1 MDVTEDRTA
10 PEHRQRTDDYG
21 TASSMAPK
29 SQTVTPPDP
38 GARLGGNTELGE
50 WQRAGTSLIFFQRGS
65 IPHPW
70 RWLHEV
76 PWETAW
82 VKITQDFA
90 LSRRPERAASS
101 KPMADCPSQQHPPQ
115 LLVPN
120 PHLYARLAHCPH
132 ELIAHAGEAGLHHVS
147 MLAMMLTHWSLVA
160 LMGVGR
166 RTGSGFWAIAAHSST
181 LLCEFGGGGENLW
194 GAPSNPQHPRA
205 VRVAA
210 GVQQPGR
217 PATWTPPSV
226 SQIRLGSGESTYL
239 CSWAFQ
245 MN

>member
-1 MDVTEDRTA
+1 MWQKTGQLR
-10 PEHRQRTDDYG
+10 EHRQRTDDYG

-38 GARLGGNTELGE
+38 GGRLGGSTELGE

-90 LSRRPERAASS
+90 LLRRPERAASS
-101 KPMADCPSQQHPPQ
+101 KPVADCPSQQHPPQ

-120 PHLYARLAHCPH
+120 PHLYARLAHSPH
-132 ELIAHAGEAGLHHVS
+132 ELIAHAGEAELHQNDANTLISGCSH
-147 MLAMMLTHWSLVA
+147 
-160 LMGVGR
+160 GR
-166 RTGSGFWAIAAHSST
+166 GTQDGFRILGYSSPQLYPSVWVWRWRGEPVRCPLQSTAPQGS
-181 LLCEFGGGGENLW
+181 EGGSW
-194 GAPSNPQHPRA
+194 C
-205 VRVAA
+205 
-210 GVQQPGR
+210 
-217 PATWTPPSV
+217 PATWTPSNLDAPLCFSD
-226 SQIRLGSGESTYL
+226 QAGERGKHLSL
-239 CSWAFQ
+239 
-245 MN
+245 